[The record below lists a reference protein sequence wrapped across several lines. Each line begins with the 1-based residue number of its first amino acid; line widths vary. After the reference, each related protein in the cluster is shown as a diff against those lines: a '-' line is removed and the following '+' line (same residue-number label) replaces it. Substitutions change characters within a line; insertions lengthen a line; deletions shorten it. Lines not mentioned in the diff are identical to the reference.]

1 MSELLK
7 KQLFGVEIE
16 FTGISRATAAKLVAE
31 KLSSTVVGS
40 ASDAYY
46 TRKLKDS
53 QGRIWKVMR
62 DSSIRPA
69 KKSEDEDMD
78 EYRVEF
84 VTPPLNYE
92 DIELLQAIVRKF
104 KDAGAVVNSSCGI
117 HVHVDGVNHSAKTLR
132 RLVDFIVARQNLI
145 YEALNIGDRKNRW
158 CKPLN
163 KKILAE
169 MKKAKNLT
177 NEDAEKIWYSEANDN
192 YYGGI
197 NHGHYNETRY
207 HGINLHSFFSKG
219 TVEFRLFNSTLH
231 AGKIKAYIQ
240 FCLALSAW
248 AIESGDNISFRNISN
263 YTADKKVTIMRNIL
277 INRLGLSGDEFKTCR
292 LHLMTP
298 LKENAQRVAA

>member
-132 RLVDFIVARQNLI
+132 RLVDFMSHVRILFTKHLI
-145 YEALNIGDRKNRW
+145 SE
-158 CKPLN
+158 
-163 KKILAE
+163 
-169 MKKAKNLT
+169 T
-177 NEDAEKIWYSEANDN
+177 EKIDGAS
-192 YYGGI
+192 
-197 NHGHYNETRY
+197 H
-207 HGINLHSFFSKG
+207 
-219 TVEFRLFNSTLH
+219 
-231 AGKIKAYIQ
+231 
-240 FCLALSAW
+240 
-248 AIESGDNISFRNISN
+248 
-263 YTADKKVTIMRNIL
+263 
-277 INRLGLSGDEFKTCR
+277 
-292 LHLMTP
+292 
-298 LKENAQRVAA
+298 